1 MAKARKRYRVIL
13 AYGGYKVG
21 DIIEP
26 NALFAD
32 ELMGYFGGPPKIEL
46 LPVTPVIEPEPE
58 PEPVK
63 RKRGRPRKHPL
74 PEPAE
79 A

>member
-13 AYGGYKVG
+13 AYGNYRVG

-26 NALFAD
+26 NAAFAD
-32 ELMGYFGGPPKIEL
+32 RLMGKTGGGRF
-46 LPVTPVIEPEPE
+46 IEPIPVMPVMDEPI
-58 PEPVK
+58 EPVK

-74 PEPAE
+74 PDMSET
-79 A
+79 

>member
-13 AYGGYKVG
+13 AYGAHRVG

-26 NALFAD
+26 NGLYAD
-32 ELMGYFGGPPKIEL
+32 SLMGKLGGLTYIEL
-46 LPVTPVIEPEPE
+46 LPVEPAVDLPQERIR
-58 PEPVK
+58 

-74 PEPAE
+74 PEPESADV
-79 A
+79 